1 MKRTTFYASAT
12 LLAIALPAQAISL
25 DSFPAA
31 VRVGRVDWVKI
42 APEGTRTAPF
52 LSGSVL
58 RKNGKDVNTPVRCRP
73 KKCRHIELSDPIPQ
87 MPPVAGHIWEVGK
100 DHMVKGGF
108 GPLAAVNG
116 GLEPS
121 GYKVIDLGQDDPA
134 ESKFVIEQPSE
145 TSNTVVLR
153 AYLRACIRE
162 PFSKKWLTCT
172 PYFIPTEFAWT
183 IKQGKIIPIDIKT
196 TPRLNPIKPT
206 KALRDKQSA
215 IMALAGF
222 AGSVA
227 TGATSGGA
235 AIGAAGGSIIRSAL
249 QFQGASSADGPD
261 GGNQACAFMVNKVI
275 YSATGKMLGS
285 NTNYVPSVED
295 DLRSGRGLQVAQSSA
310 APGDIIIAKGQ
321 AHIGICMNYG
331 CTAVLSNSS
340 SKASFSWQ
348 SGSTFGG
355 VYDQYGGTERI
366 YRLK

>member
-1 MKRTTFYASAT
+1 MSRYSSFTAFL
-12 LLAIALPAQAISL
+12 LLAIALPAQAIGL
-25 DSFPAA
+25 DSFPSA
-31 VRVGRVDWVKI
+31 VRIGRVDWVKI
-42 APEGTRTAPF
+42 APEGTRNAPF

-58 RKNGKDVNTPVRCRP
+58 RKGGHDINVPVPCLP

-87 MPPVAGHIWEVGK
+87 IPPVAGHIWEVGL

-134 ESKFVIEQPSE
+134 ESKLVLEQPSE

-172 PYFIPTEFAWT
+172 PYFIPTEFVWT
-183 IKQGKIIPIDIKT
+183 IQQGKIIPIDIKT
-196 TPRLNPIKPT
+196 TPQLNPIKPP
-206 KALRDKQSA
+206 KAIRDKQSA
-215 IMALAGF
+215 IMAAAGF

-227 TGATSGGA
+227 TGATSGGT
-235 AIGAAGGSIIRSAL
+235 AIGAAGGSMIRAAL
-249 QFQGASSADGPD
+249 QLQGSSSADGPD
-261 GGNQACAFMVNKVI
+261 SGNEACAFMVNKVV
-275 YSATGKMLGS
+275 YSATGKTLGS
-285 NTNYVPSVED
+285 NSNYVPSVED
-295 DLRSGRGLQVAQSSA
+295 DLRSSRGFQVAQSSA

-321 AHIGICMNYG
+321 AHIGICMNFG

-348 SGSTFGG
+348 SGPTFGG
-355 VYDQYGGTERI
+355 IYDQYGGTEHI